1 MLPPQPYALETPPFP
16 FRALAALAAKAPLG
30 GARETALATLI
41 ASRLIVGALA
51 PLSLPAPARRQR
63 ADAAKVWL
71 SAVAL
76 PAPVR
81 TAIARLVELS
91 ASDDLESIA
100 QGVTKVTEVTAPYLD
115 RHARLELERLAARLG
130 E

>member
-1 MLPPQPYALETPPFP
+1 VLSPQPYALETPPFP

-41 ASRLIVGALA
+41 ASRLVVGGLA
-51 PLSLPAPARRQR
+51 PVSLPAPARRQR

-71 SAVAL
+71 SAVTL

-81 TAIARLVELS
+81 TAIARVVDLS
-91 ASDDLESIA
+91 ASDDRKAIA
-100 QGVTKVTEVTAPYLD
+100 QGVAKVTEVTAPYLD